1 MVKNNISRVFY
12 FAILVKIRNWIS
24 IFLLLINVIVIKHVI
39 EILILLL
46 EVDICD
52 IWVTISY
59 FDQILGERESQTWQV
74 LNFVGI
80 QFHEFVVLKLFV
92 GTKFRKNG
100 QKSWKLRNLTS
111 PKFNTFKLYTHIL
124 LLFCFVVKVY
134 WWLHWLCL
142 SEFFCC

>member
-1 MVKNNISRVFY
+1 M
-12 FAILVKIRNWIS
+12 
-24 IFLLLINVIVIKHVI
+24 LLINVIVIKHVI

-100 QKSWKLRNLTS
+100 QKS
-111 PKFNTFKLYTHIL
+111 
-124 LLFCFVVKVY
+124 
-134 WWLHWLCL
+134 
-142 SEFFCC
+142 